1 MKIQAKS
8 FFTVLSG
15 GRPTI
20 KVFDMPEG
28 TTAEE
33 VIREMKIDMS
43 DGAII
48 LINGRPSNEKS
59 VLREGDDF
67 AVMPP
72 VSAA

>member
-1 MKIQAKS
+1 MKVQAKS
-8 FFTVLSG
+8 FFSVLSG
-15 GRPTI
+15 GKPVVRTL
-20 KVFDMPEG
+20 DLQEG

-33 VIREMKIDMS
+33 AMKIMKVDFS

-59 VLREGDDF
+59 VLSEGDLF
-67 AVMPP
+67 VVMPP

>member
-1 MKIQAKS
+1 
-8 FFTVLSG
+8 
-15 GRPTI
+15 
-20 KVFDMPEG
+20 MPEG

>member
-1 MKIQAKS
+1 MKVQSKS
-8 FFTVLSG
+8 FFSVLSG
-15 GRPTI
+15 GKPVVRTL
-20 KVFDMPEG
+20 DLQEG

-33 VIREMKIDMS
+33 AMKLMKVDFS

-59 VLREGDDF
+59 VLSEGDF
-67 AVMPP
+67 FVVMPP

>member
-20 KVFDMPEG
+20 KTLDLPEG
-28 TTAEE
+28 TTAED
-33 VIREMKIDMS
+33 IMNEMNIDFS
-43 DGAII
+43 DGVIV
-48 LINGRPSNEKS
+48 LINGRPSNEKT
-59 VLREGDDF
+59 VLVEGDDF